1 MTIPKEKRSSHRRT
15 SFAEVTY
22 VHQGAP
28 CQGRLS
34 DISTAGFFI
43 DTINPLPE
51 GSLLTFRFVLP
62 GDNPETPVTGEGT
75 VAWLRPMEGMGIRFR
90 RLAPVDEGRIKAFL
104 ERQ

>member
-1 MTIPKEKRSSHRRT
+1 MDKEKRSSHRRP

-22 VHQGAP
+22 VHLGVQ

-34 DISTAGFFI
+34 DISTAGLFI

-51 GSLLTFRFVLP
+51 GSLLAFRFVLP
-62 GDNPETPVTGEGT
+62 GDNPEVPITGEGT

-90 RLAPVDEGRIKAFL
+90 RLAPVDEARISAFL
-104 ERQ
+104 SRR

>member
-1 MTIPKEKRSSHRRT
+1 MDQEKRSSQRKA

-22 VHQGAP
+22 LHLGVQCH
-28 CQGRLS
+28 GRLS

-62 GDNPETPVTGEGT
+62 GDNPEIPITGEGT

-90 RLAPVDEGRIKAFL
+90 RLAPVDEARIRAFL
-104 ERQ
+104 ARR

>member
-1 MTIPKEKRSSHRRT
+1 MHKEKRTSRRHA

-22 VHQGAP
+22 THVGVQ

-34 DISTAGFFI
+34 DISTAGLFI

-62 GDNPETPVTGEGT
+62 GDSPDAPIMGEGT

-90 RLAPVDEGRIKAFL
+90 RLAPVDEARIKAYL
-104 ERQ
+104 ERR